1 MNASRILVIGG
12 GFAGMAAALELD
24 KFGAQVELLEQDPDW
39 RTDGAGISLHGAT
52 LRVFQRLGIYE
63 AFARE
68 GSLSNGFD
76 ILEPTSDRVLVTLPT
91 PVVGD
96 TGYGSAGIMRPRL
109 AELLREQVR
118 RAGIPVRLGYGFSGL
133 EQQPAGV
140 RVRFGDGSS
149 AEYDLVVGA
158 DGIHS
163 SVRAQAFADAPAPAY
178 VGQGVWRAL
187 VDWPQALE
195 RPGMWSDGELK
206 VGINR
211 VSATQGY
218 VFLTEARGTT
228 EHLDPQ
234 TFIEYFRALLRRFPS
249 PTLQLIAA
257 GLGAHS
263 QILYRP
269 LYQLLLPRPWH
280 RGRVVLIGDAVHSTT
295 PHLAAGACAALEDAV
310 VLADELART
319 PDITAAL
326 AAFEARRWER
336 CRMIVTHS
344 ARLCEI
350 ERTRGDRQ
358 EHAELMR
365 HSMLA
370 LAEPV

>member
-1 MNASRILVIGG
+1 MNAMRILIIGG
-12 GFAGMAAALELD
+12 GFAGMAAAVELGRL
-24 KFGAQVELLEQDPDW
+24 GAQVELLEQDPDW

-52 LRVFQRLGIYE
+52 LRVFQHLGIYA

-68 GSLSNGFD
+68 GGLSNGFD
-76 ILEPTSDRVLVTLPT
+76 LLEPTSDRVLVTLPT

-96 TGYGSAGIMRPRL
+96 TGYGAAAIMRPRL

-118 RAGIPVRLGYGFSGL
+118 QAGIPVRLGHGFTGL
-133 EQQPAGV
+133 DQQPDGV
-140 RVRFGDGSS
+140 RVLFDDGSS
-149 AEYDLVVGA
+149 AQYDLVVGA

-163 SVRAQAFADAPAPAY
+163 SVRTQAFADAPAPTY

-187 VDWPQALE
+187 VAWPETLQ

-218 VFLTEARGTT
+218 VFLTEARSSH

-234 TFIEYFRALLRRFPS
+234 TFLDYFRALLRRFPS
-249 PTLQLIAA
+249 PTLQRIATE
-257 GLGAHS
+257 LNTHS

-269 LYQLLLPRPWH
+269 LYQLLLPRPWS

-310 VLADELART
+310 VLAEELART
-319 PDITAAL
+319 PELAAAL

-344 ARLCEI
+344 ARLCEL

-365 HSMLA
+365 RSMLA
-370 LAEPV
+370 LAEPA